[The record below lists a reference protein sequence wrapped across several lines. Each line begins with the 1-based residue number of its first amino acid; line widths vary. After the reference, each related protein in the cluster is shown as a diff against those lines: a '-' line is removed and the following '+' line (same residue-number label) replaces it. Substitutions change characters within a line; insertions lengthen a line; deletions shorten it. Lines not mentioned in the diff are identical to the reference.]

1 MSGLKQINNTMSAIY
16 LHIPFCLS
24 KCAYCAFYSIADQK
38 LKSVF
43 VEALKKEIELR
54 SVYIADEVKTV
65 YFGGGTPTTLQ
76 TSEIEEII
84 GCLHAH
90 LNIASNA
97 EITIEANPDTLSP
110 DYLASLRHIGI
121 NRLSIGI
128 QCFDDDDL
136 RLLGRRHNS
145 RHALQCIDD
154 AHKAGFDNISIDLIY
169 GIPGSTSWERNLD
182 TFFSLGIPHLS
193 AYALTV
199 EENSILKKQIAK
211 GLVPSVNE
219 EDSLRDY
226 SLLCETAGK
235 NGFLHYEISNFAKP
249 THHSRHNSSYWNGT
263 HYVGFGPAAHSYN
276 GISRQW
282 NVANVKKYV
291 DSLMNNDVDVLFEK
305 EELDENQRY
314 NEYVITALRTLWG
327 CDLVYVR
334 REMGERFSSHLEKQA
349 KPLIDNGSVTRTR
362 EFIHLN
368 DQQMLMADSIAVQL
382 MI

>member
-1 MSGLKQINNTMSAIY
+1 MSAIY

-24 KCAYCAFYSIADQK
+24 KCAYCAFYSIADRK
-38 LKSVF
+38 LELAF
-43 VEALKKEIELR
+43 VEALKKEIVMRRDYLT
-54 SVYIADEVKTV
+54 DEVKTV

-76 TSEIEEII
+76 AGEIEEIMS
-84 GCLHAH
+84 CLYAH
-90 LNIASNA
+90 FNIASNA
-97 EITIEANPDTLSP
+97 EITIEANPDTLSL
-110 DYLASLRHIGI
+110 DYLTSLRHAGI

-128 QCFDDDDL
+128 QSFDDDDL
-136 RLLGRRHNS
+136 RLLGRMHNS
-145 RHALQCIDD
+145 SHAMQCLTD
-154 AHKAGFDNISIDLIY
+154 AEKAGFDNISIDLIY
-169 GIPGSTSWERNLD
+169 GIPGSHNWEKNLD
-182 TFFSLGIPHLS
+182 TFFSTGVQHLS

-219 EDSLRDY
+219 EDALRDY

-276 GISRQW
+276 GKSRQW
-282 NVANVKKYV
+282 NVANVKKYI
-291 DSLMNNDVDVLFEK
+291 DSLVNNDVDVLFEK

-327 CDLVYVR
+327 CDLVYIR
-334 REMGERFSSHLEKQA
+334 REMGEKFANHLEKQA

>member
-1 MSGLKQINNTMSAIY
+1 MSAVY

-43 VEALKKEIELR
+43 VEALKKEIVLR
-54 SVYIADEVKTV
+54 SDYITDEVKTV

-76 TSEIEEII
+76 TSEIEEIM
-84 GCLHAH
+84 GFLHAH
-90 LNIASNA
+90 FDIASNA
-97 EITIEANPDTLSP
+97 EITLEANPDTVMP
-110 DYLASLRHIGI
+110 DYLKALRGTGI

-128 QCFDDDDL
+128 QSFFDDDL
-136 RLLGRRHNS
+136 HLLGRRHNS
-145 RHALQCIDD
+145 RHAMQCIDD

-169 GIPGSTSWERNLD
+169 GIPGSKSWERNLD
-182 TFFSLGIPHLS
+182 IFFSLGMPHLS

-219 EDSLRDY
+219 EDVLRDY

-291 DSLMNNDVDVLFEK
+291 ELMESNDVDSLFEK
-305 EELDENQRY
+305 ETLTPDQRY

-327 CDLVYVR
+327 CDLVYIR
-334 REMGERFSSHLEKQA
+334 REMGEKFANHLEKQA
-349 KPLIDNGSVTRTR
+349 KQLIDNGSVTRTC

-368 DQQMLMADSIAVQL
+368 DQQMLMADNIAVQL

>member
-1 MSGLKQINNTMSAIY
+1 MSAIY

-24 KCAYCAFYSIADQK
+24 KCAYCAFYSIADRK
-38 LKSVF
+38 LELAF
-43 VEALKKEIELR
+43 VEALKKEIVMRRDYLT
-54 SVYIADEVKTV
+54 DEVKTV

-76 TSEIEEII
+76 AGEIEEIMS
-84 GCLHAH
+84 CLYAH
-90 LNIASNA
+90 FNIASNA
-97 EITIEANPDTLSP
+97 EITIEANPDTITP
-110 DYLASLRHIGI
+110 DYLKALRETGI

-128 QCFDDDDL
+128 QSFNDDDL

-145 RHALQCIDD
+145 QHALQCIDD
-154 AHKAGFDNISIDLIY
+154 AHKAGFDNISINLIY
-169 GIPGSTSWERNLD
+169 GIPGSKSWERNLD
-182 TFFSLGIPHLS
+182 TFFSLGMPHLS

-199 EENSILKKQIAK
+199 EENSILKRQIAQGK
-211 GLVPSVNE
+211 IPPVNE
-219 EDSLRDY
+219 EDALRDY

-282 NVANVKKYV
+282 NVANVKKYIDYLTNNNV
-291 DSLMNNDVDVLFEK
+291 DALFEK

-327 CDLVYVR
+327 CDLVYIR
-334 REMGERFSSHLEKQA
+334 REMGEKFANHLEKQA
-349 KPLIDNGSVTRTR
+349 KPLIDNGSVTRMR

-368 DQQMLMADSIAVQL
+368 DQQMLMADNIAVQL